1 MEDGESVR
9 NMLRQSGFLDLSHQ
23 IGRDEDHLLIPI
35 VGASLDL
42 GYEEVDRDLS
52 AIPRKETDY
61 RKLLDIPKELL
72 ESLPSSFDVIG
83 DVAILK
89 LDETLVPHAPQI
101 ADAMMAT
108 NSRLRSVALDRG
120 VKGEMRVRD
129 LELLR
134 GDEDLSS
141 VHTEYGVSMEIDP
154 SLAYFNPRLSRE
166 RKRIADLVSEGEVI
180 ADMFAGV
187 GPFPLVICK
196 HSSPSHVF
204 AIDLN
209 PKAVEMMRRNIER
222 NRLQDRI
229 SAIEGDAK
237 ESVRDLP
244 DLDRV
249 IMNLPHMSEEFLFY
263 ALFKLRPGGQIHLY
277 KILERDDLAS
287 FQERVLSIASTSGRT
302 VEIEGV
308 QELKT
313 YSPTMS
319 VYCFDLRC

>member
-9 NMLRQSGFLDLSHQ
+9 NMLHHNGSLDLSHQ
-23 IGRDEDHLLIPI
+23 IGKEDGHLLIPI
-35 VGASLDL
+35 VGTLSGLE
-42 GYEEVDRDLS
+42 YEEVERDLS
-52 AIPRKETDY
+52 AIPRRETDY
-61 RKLLDIPKELL
+61 RKLLDIPETLL
-72 ESLPSSFDVIG
+72 ESLPGSFDVIG

-89 LDETLVPHAPQI
+89 LEDVLMAYAPQI
-101 ADAMMAT
+101 ADALMAT

-129 LELLR
+129 LEPLR
-134 GDEDLSS
+134 GDQDLSS
-141 VHTEYGVSMEIDP
+141 IHTEYGVSMEVDP

-166 RKRIADLVSEGEVI
+166 RKRIADLVSDGEVI

-209 PKAVEMMRRNIER
+209 PEAVAMMRRNIAR
-222 NRLQDRI
+222 NRLEDRI
-229 SAIEGDAK
+229 TAIEGDAK
-237 ESVRDLP
+237 EFVRQLP

-263 ALFKLRPGGQIHLY
+263 ALYKLRTGGRVHLY
-277 KILERDDLAS
+277 KILERSELSS
-287 FQERVLSIASTSGRT
+287 FQERVLNIAATSGRA
-302 VEIEGV
+302 VEVEGV

>member
-9 NMLRQSGFLDLSHQ
+9 NMLRQNGVLDLSHQ
-23 IGRDEDHLLIPI
+23 IGREEGHLLIPI
-35 VGASLDL
+35 VGTSSGL
-42 GYEEVDRDLS
+42 GYDELDIELS
-52 AIPRKETDY
+52 PIPRKETDY
-61 RKLLDIPKELL
+61 RKLLDLPQDLL

-89 LDETLVPHAPQI
+89 LEETLIAHAPQI
-101 ADAMMAT
+101 ADALMAT
-108 NSRLRSVALDRG
+108 NQRLRSVALDRG

-129 LELLR
+129 LEPLR
-134 GDEDLSS
+134 GSHDLSS
-141 VHTEYGVSMEIDP
+141 VHTEYGVSMEVDP

-166 RKRIADLVSEGEVI
+166 RKRIADLVSDGEVI

-209 PKAVEMMRRNIER
+209 PQAVAMMRRNILR

-229 SAIEGDAK
+229 SAIEGDSK
-237 ESVRDLP
+237 ESVRKLP

-263 ALFKLRPGGQIHLY
+263 ALYKLRPGGVVHLY
-277 KILERDDLAS
+277 KILERDDLVP
-287 FQERVLSIASTSGRT
+287 FQERVLSIAATSGR
-302 VEIEGV
+302 VVNIEGV